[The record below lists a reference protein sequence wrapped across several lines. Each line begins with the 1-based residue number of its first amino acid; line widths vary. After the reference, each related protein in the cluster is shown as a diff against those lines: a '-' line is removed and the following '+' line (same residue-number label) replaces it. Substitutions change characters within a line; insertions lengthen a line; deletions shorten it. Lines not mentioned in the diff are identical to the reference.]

1 MIWRFAILCLLS
13 ACCLQA
19 ADPSILLAGARTDP
33 SRMMGRTKAFN
44 SISLLTAWLAGGET
58 AFTAVVWVRLPRV
71 QGAYLVT
78 YATMWSV
85 DPARA
90 TREGGAE
97 LPDILPMTSASG
109 TRGWTFSDP
118 HYDTQTMD
126 AGSAAMWQ
134 YGCYAVNVETPT
146 PLTVTLAGC
155 ERQVAASNGV
165 VQAFNMQ
172 GTAADYSLAVSP
184 SNPSATYRIGF
195 GVNPLV
201 HFFGL
206 HAQPG
211 RTAFEA
217 AESEG
222 IILMP
227 IMTNEWVMCATRV
240 RIQDGMTW
248 ERMGAFNWGEEW
260 FPPSET
266 TNATTRTAFARDARI
281 SMSLMLPI
289 SHAASS
295 MVDVYGEKIFPQW
308 LDDDQLRNVRDLDMF
323 EMQRRG
329 FTRWRN
335 DLAQ

>member
-1 MIWRFAILCLLS
+1 MRLWAYILAAAFACH
-13 ACCLQA
+13 A
-19 ADPSILLAGARTDP
+19 ADPSLLLARARTDP
-33 SRMMGRTKAFN
+33 SRMMGCTKAFN
-44 SISLLTAWLAGGET
+44 SISFLTAWLEGGEK
-58 AFTAVVWVRLPRV
+58 AFTVVAWVRLPRV
-71 QGAYLVT
+71 QGTYLVT
-78 YATMWSV
+78 YTTMWSV

-90 TREGGAE
+90 TRQGGDE

-155 ERQVAASNGV
+155 ERQVAALDGV

-172 GTAADYSLAVSP
+172 GTAADYSLTVAP
-184 SNPSATYRIGF
+184 SDSSATYRIGF

-206 HAQPG
+206 HAQP
-211 RTAFEA
+211 RQIDIFDTQA
-217 AESEG
+217 AG
-222 IILMP
+222 GMILMP

-240 RIQDGMTW
+240 RIHDGKTW

-281 SMSLMLPI
+281 SMNLTLPMN
-289 SHAASS
+289 HAASS
-295 MVDVYGEKIFPQW
+295 MVDVYGKKIFPQW
-308 LDDDQLRNVRDLDMF
+308 LSDDQLRNVRDLDMF

-329 FTRWRN
+329 MTRWVE
-335 DLAQ
+335 D